1 MGFKLTLDGS
11 LTSEVSTIACR
22 DGGAGLD
29 FSLVGSLKEEVS
41 FVLVGAL
48 GILLEVLNLSPPD
61 LTLSVL
67 LLSLPV
73 SNPFLVKSPDL
84 NSRSP

>member
-1 MGFKLTLDGS
+1 V
-11 LTSEVSTIACR
+11 VSTIAWR

-29 FSLVGSLKEEVS
+29 FSLGVSLKDEVS
-41 FVLVGAL
+41 FVLVGVL
-48 GILLEVLNLSPPD
+48 GILLVFLNLSPPD

-73 SNPFLVKSPDL
+73 SNPFFDKSPDL
-84 NSRSP
+84 NSKSP